1 MVTFTRRAAAL
12 GVIAVAGLWAASPA
26 FSASLGSASSALA
39 GGAPAH
45 VVQVGGWGPGWGPG
59 PRPYYPPPRGCWN
72 CNNNNNGA
80 AVGAGIALGILGAAA
95 IAGAASAPPPPPVY
109 YAPAPPPAVYYA
121 PPPPNYGPPPVT
133 YVPAGPPP
141 GQCWFPTD
149 TRGNGYFAP
158 C

>member
-1 MVTFTRRAAAL
+1 M
-12 GVIAVAGLWAASPA
+12 AGLWAASPA

-72 CNNNNNGA
+72 CNNNNGA